1 MRLGADGLIRLS
13 DEPAIGG
20 LRPRADL
27 TISDAAAVWG
37 DRVLLVVL
45 TGMGKD
51 ALDGAA
57 EVRNAGGRIIVEAE
71 SSCAVHGMP
80 RAVVQAGLADEE
92 VDLGSM
98 AEAILA
104 EVGS

>member
-1 MRLGADGLIRLS
+1 
-13 DEPAIGG
+13 
-20 LRPRADL
+20 
-27 TISDAAAVWG
+27 
-37 DRVLLVVL
+37 
-45 TGMGKD
+45 
-51 ALDGAA
+51 
-57 EVRNAGGRIIVEAE
+57 
-71 SSCAVHGMP
+71 VHGMP